1 MNQEEFQQLWRDD
14 ALDLVKSDA
23 DTSYRHGAYK
33 DDVYQYEG
41 RFWHV
46 SYTVNGDGEEH
57 GLRDGFFEGPTE
69 VFPHTVVATEF
80 RKEPQESVIVDEG
93 DPWVA
98 WAANVRAA
106 LKATPEKAR
115 IINSGEAL
123 FAVSPDYEDDAT
135 FARVGDP
142 GVFAKLST

>member
-1 MNQEEFQQLWRDD
+1 MKFKARAVINITGFSDLEVDDLEGELWAQLSESEACFD
-14 ALDLVKSDA
+14 
-23 DTSYRHGAYK
+23 HGGVSSVCM
-33 DDVYQYEG
+33 DV
-41 RFWHV
+41 
-46 SYTVNGDGEEH
+46 D
-57 GLRDGFFEGPTE
+57 
-69 VFPHTVVATEF
+69 
-80 RKEPQESVIVDEG
+80 SVIVDEG

-115 IINSGEAL
+115 IINNAEAL